1 MINTSAAL
9 AASSTAIANTIKSR
23 HAMQEQ
29 TLTQFLQQR
38 LRGELPQNGDVRQLA
53 QFLNCV
59 LQGMSISAREGADFT
74 RLMQIADTTLRL
86 WPQILQH

>member
-1 MINTSAAL
+1 
-9 AASSTAIANTIKSR
+9 
-23 HAMQEQ
+23 
-29 TLTQFLQQR
+29 
-38 LRGELPQNGDVRQLA
+38 QLA

-59 LQGMSISAREGADFT
+59 LQGMSISAREGGDFT